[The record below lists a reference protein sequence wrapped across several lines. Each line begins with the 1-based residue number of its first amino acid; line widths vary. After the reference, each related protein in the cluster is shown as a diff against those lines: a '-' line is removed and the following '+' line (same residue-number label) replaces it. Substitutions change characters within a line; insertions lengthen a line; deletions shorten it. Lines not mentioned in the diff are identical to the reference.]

1 MKSDLNNFLIDYFP
15 SPNGDNKELLKLLN
29 HTSEIIC
36 DWFSHSEELSPLPQ
50 KIKNVITEP
59 DKCGCE
65 IKILLEDIN
74 SLIYSSFNP
83 SHPGS
88 LAHLD
93 PPPLTISIVGD
104 LVAGSLNN
112 NLLAEEL
119 SPCISLIENNLCKW
133 FASELGFGDSSGG
146 IAASGGT
153 LNNLNALVCARFKAG
168 LTFDPEACFIVSEEA
183 HVSFKKCARIIGIK
197 DENLIS
203 IETDNYGKMDI
214 SNLHNEIK
222 KSKSL
227 GKKIFS
233 IVATLG
239 TTIRGSIDPIY
250 EIGNICKDND
260 IWFHIDGSIGGIF
273 ALSNTKYRD
282 IKDINNL
289 NIANSIT
296 INPQKLLG
304 ITKTSSL
311 LLVDDINNL
320 KKTFYT
326 GLPYIDS
333 TEEVLNR
340 GELGVQG
347 SRPAE
352 IIKLWL
358 GLRFLGKDGID
369 NILNSS
375 IRKKLLFENLL
386 DKDNFYIYS
395 GSLHII
401 SFEPNNMNSDQIN
414 NWSLKIKKMLLN
426 KKIMISRPFYKNRYI
441 LRVVFG
447 NFNTKE
453 SHIIELAHFLNKNIH
468 E

>member
-1 MKSDLNNFLIDYFP
+1 MKSDLNNLLIDYFP
-15 SPNGDNKELLKLLN
+15 SPSGDNEELLKLLN
-29 HTSEIIC
+29 QTSEIIC
-36 DWFSHSEELSPLPQ
+36 KWFSLSEELSPLPQ
-50 KIKNVITEP
+50 NTKEIITEHN
-59 DKCGCE
+59 KFGCDIE
-65 IKILLEDIN
+65 TLLDDIN
-74 SLIYSSFNP
+74 NLIYSSFNP

-104 LVAGSLNN
+104 LVAGALNN

-119 SPCISLIENNLCKW
+119 SPSISAIENDICKW
-133 FASELGFGDSSGG
+133 FANKVGFGDSSGG

-153 LNNLNALVCARFKAG
+153 LNNLNALVCAKFNSG
-168 LTFDPEACFIVSEEA
+168 LTFDPDASLVISEEA
-183 HVSFKKCARIIGIK
+183 HVSFKKCARITGVK
-197 DENLIS
+197 EENLIS

-214 SNLHNEIK
+214 SKLNSEIK
-222 KSKSL
+222 NSKSL

-233 IVATLG
+233 IVGTLG

-250 EIGNICKDND
+250 DIGNICKENN

-273 ALSNTKYRD
+273 SISNNKFQN
-282 IKDINNL
+282 IEEINNL
-289 NIANSIT
+289 YLANSIT
-296 INPQKLLG
+296 INPQKVLG

-311 LLVDDINNL
+311 LLVDDMTNL

-333 TEEVLNR
+333 TDEILNR

-358 GLRFLGKDGID
+358 GLRFLGTDGID
-369 NILNSS
+369 DILNNS
-375 IRKKLLFENLL
+375 IRKKVLFENIL
-386 DKDNFYIYS
+386 DKDKFYIYS
-395 GSLHII
+395 GSLHIT
-401 SFEPNNMNSDQIN
+401 SFEPKNMNQDEIN
-414 NWSLKIKKMLLN
+414 IWSLKLKNKLLKN
-426 KKIMISRPFYKNRYI
+426 KIMISRPLHKNRYI
-441 LRVVFG
+441 LRIVFG

-453 SHIIELAHFLNKNIH
+453 SFIIDLAKFLNKNVN

>member
-1 MKSDLNNFLIDYFP
+1 MKSDLNNLLIDYFP
-15 SPNGDNKELLKLLN
+15 SPNGDNEKLLKLLN
-29 HTSEIIC
+29 QTSEIIC
-36 DWFSHSEELSPLPQ
+36 EWFSNSQNLSPLPENT
-50 KIKNVITEP
+50 IKVISEP
-59 DKCGCE
+59 NKFGCDL
-65 IKILLEDIN
+65 KALLDDIN
-74 SLIYSSFNP
+74 TLIYSSFNP

-104 LVAGSLNN
+104 LVAGALNN
-112 NLLAEEL
+112 NLLATEL
-119 SPCISLIENNLCKW
+119 SPSISLIENDICKW
-133 FASELGFGDSSGG
+133 FANKVGFGDSSGG

-153 LNNLNALVCARFKAG
+153 LNNLNALVCAKFNAG
-168 LTFDPEACFIVSEEA
+168 LSFDPDASLVISEEA
-183 HVSFKKCARIIGIK
+183 HVSFKKCARIIGVK
-197 DENLIS
+197 EENLIS

-214 SNLHNEIK
+214 AQLNNEIK
-222 KSKSL
+222 NSKSL

-233 IVATLG
+233 IVGTLG

-250 EIGNICKDND
+250 DIGHICKDNN

-273 ALSNTKYRD
+273 AISNNKFQN
-282 IKDINNL
+282 INEINNL

-320 KKTFYT
+320 KKTFFT

-333 TEEVLNR
+333 TDEILNR

-358 GLRFLGKDGID
+358 GLRFLGREGID
-369 NILNSS
+369 DILTTS
-375 IRKKLLFENLL
+375 IRKKVLFENSL
-386 DKDNFYIYS
+386 DKDKFNIYS

-401 SFEPNNMNSDQIN
+401 AFEPKNLNPDQIN
-414 NWSLKIKKMLLN
+414 IWSLKLKNTLLKN
-426 KKIMISRPFYKNRYI
+426 KIMISRPLYKNRYI
-441 LRVVFG
+441 LRIVFG
-447 NFNTKE
+447 NFNTSE
-453 SHIIELAHFLNKNIH
+453 SLIIELANFLNKNTD

>member
-1 MKSDLNNFLIDYFP
+1 MKSDLKELLIDYFP
-15 SPNGDNKELLKLLN
+15 NPYGENKDLLKLLN
-29 HTSEIIC
+29 QTSKIIC
-36 DWFSHSEELSPLPQ
+36 EWFSLTEELSPLPH
-50 KIKNVITEP
+50 KTKNIISEP
-59 DKCGCE
+59 NNLGCE
-65 IKILLEDIN
+65 IKILLDDIN
-74 SLIYSSFNP
+74 TLIYSSFNP

-104 LVAGSLNN
+104 LVAGALNN

-119 SPCISLIENNLCKW
+119 SPGISKIENDLCKW
-133 FASELGFGDSSGG
+133 FANEIGFSNSSGG

-153 LNNLNALVCARFKAG
+153 LNNLNALVCSRYNAG
-168 LTFDPEACFIVSEEA
+168 LTFDPEASFIISEEA
-183 HVSFKKCARIIGIK
+183 HVSFKKCARIIGVK

-203 IETDNYGKMDI
+203 VETDNYGKMDV
-214 SNLHNEIK
+214 SKLKKKIK
-222 KSKSL
+222 NSKLL

-250 EIGNICKDND
+250 EIGNICKKNN

-273 ALSNTKYRD
+273 AISNNKEED
-282 IKDINNL
+282 LKEINHL

-304 ITKTSSL
+304 ITKTSSI
-311 LLVDDINNL
+311 LLVDDINHL
-320 KKTFYT
+320 KNTFYT
-326 GLPYIDS
+326 GLPYLDS
-333 TEEVLNR
+333 TDEVQNR

-358 GLRFLGKDGID
+358 GLRFLGKVGIND
-369 NILNSS
+369 ILKSS
-375 IRKKLLFENLL
+375 TRKKILFENNL
-386 DKDNFYIYS
+386 DKDKFIIYS
-395 GSLHII
+395 GPLHII
-401 SFEPNNMNSDQIN
+401 SLKPRNMNLDEVN
-414 NWSLKIKKMLLN
+414 KWSLKIKKELLAN
-426 KKIMISRPFYKNRYI
+426 KIMISRPLHNNKYI
-441 LRVVFG
+441 LRIVFG
-447 NFNTKE
+447 NFNTKD
-453 SHIIELAHFLNKNIH
+453 SHIIELANFLNNSTN